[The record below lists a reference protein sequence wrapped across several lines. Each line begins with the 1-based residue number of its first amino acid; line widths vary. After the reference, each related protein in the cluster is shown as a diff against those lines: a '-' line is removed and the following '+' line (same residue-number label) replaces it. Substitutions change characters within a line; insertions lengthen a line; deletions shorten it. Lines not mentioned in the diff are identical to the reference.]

1 LPSISAFII
10 AFDTAVKEG
19 VLRPVRAARP
29 IEPESHDLTAAEY
42 HATPANEII
51 RRFRS
56 DPDYKAQ
63 IEKLIAKG
71 LI

>member
-1 LPSISAFII
+1 LLKPI
-10 AFDTAVKEG
+10 
-19 VLRPVRAARP
+19 RAARAV
-29 IEPESHDLTAAEY
+29 EPVQHDLKAAEY